1 MRYAGV
7 SHRFVAVLI
16 DGVAFVAL
24 VFAIG
29 LLTGGVSS
37 NRSNGS
43 YQLGI
48 EGGDRAAL
56 LLLGIFFAYYVICE
70 AIFGRTIGKRLVGL
84 RVVDGEGQHI
94 GLGASFVRNLLR
106 LVDGL
111 FFYFIAAAVWSS
123 PRRQRLGDRVAN
135 TFVIRDWGGY
145 SAPEPA
151 KRKPSRHEPYWVTGT
166 EWQGTYGRN
175 DFIADVDRANH
186 LSSSRSDESATS
198 AGSRR

>member
-84 RVVDGEGQHI
+84 RVVDGAGQHI

-111 FFYFIAAAVWSS
+111 FFYFVAAARSG
-123 PRRQRLGDRVAN
+123 PRPGDN
-135 TFVIRDWGGY
+135 GSVIV
-145 SAPEPA
+145 
-151 KRKPSRHEPYWVTGT
+151 SRT
-166 EWQGTYGRN
+166 R
-175 DFIADVDRANH
+175 
-186 LSSSRSDESATS
+186 SSSAT
-198 AGSRR
+198 GEGIRLLSRRSASRPGTSRTG